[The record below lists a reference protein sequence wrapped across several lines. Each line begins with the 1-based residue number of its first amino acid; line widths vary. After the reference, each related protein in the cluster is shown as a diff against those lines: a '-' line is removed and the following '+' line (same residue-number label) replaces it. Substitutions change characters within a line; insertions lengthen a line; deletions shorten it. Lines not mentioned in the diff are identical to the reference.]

1 MAEYNERA
9 SYLGRSVSGT
19 AGSSDVSSCESDD
32 SRLLV
37 AKVQLG
43 KGIRDLAEAN
53 HRLSCALAGGAS
65 QEHVGEL
72 AVVVEQL
79 LQLQNDCLGEINSL
93 A

>member
-1 MAEYNERA
+1 M
-9 SYLGRSVSGT
+9 S
-19 AGSSDVSSCESDD
+19 GSSDVSLCESDD

-53 HRLSCALAGGAS
+53 HRLSCALAAGTS
-65 QEHVGEL
+65 QEHVAEL

-79 LQLQNDCLGEINSL
+79 LKQQDICLGAMNSL